1 MQPLQLP
8 LQQLFVLSPLSR
20 PLFVFNV
27 QAFLLFLEPTYPASL
42 VSLFQVLP
50 NALSSHFQSAVA
62 CQSFL
67 YQFCLI
73 SVFVQLQS
81 QLAFLTFLV
90 PHVLT
95 LPSVRPFHSLSY
107 FTSLTLLR
115 ISLVLSTTVSLVQ
128 FFTFLL
134 FLFVSILLLLY
145 FGHLFTIALRTLPT
159 KY

>member
-8 LQQLFVLSPLSR
+8 LRQLFVLFPLSQ

-27 QAFLLFLEPTYPASL
+27 QAFLLFHEPTYPASL

-50 NALSSHFQSAVA
+50 NALSSHFRSAVTF
-62 CQSFL
+62 QSFL

-90 PHVLT
+90 PLVLT
-95 LPSVRPFHSLSY
+95 LPSVRSFHSLSY

-115 ISLVLSTTVSLVQ
+115 ISLALSTAISLVQ

-134 FLFVSILLLLY
+134 FLFVSVLLLFY
-145 FGHLFTIALRTLPT
+145 FGLLFTIAPHTLPT
-159 KY
+159 KF